1 MSRRALARA
10 RSTVRS
16 MVLATVLGVAALAT
30 APAVAVGQGSPR
42 IDLTL
47 PAQNALLR
55 EGPTLRGTDLLADA
69 QLRDLVRNGFP
80 ARFSFRVE
88 LWSSGGFFN
97 SLEASTTWDVIVRY
111 DPLEK
116 VYEVVRVAGNQ
127 AVSLG
132 RFPDV
137 ESADGAVGR
146 PVRVPLNAPSRSRY
160 YYASTL
166 DVEVLSLSDLDEL
179 ERWLR
184 GELKPAVS
192 GRRNPGT
199 ALTRG
204 VRTLVVRLLGG
215 TKRHFEAR
223 TATFRP

>member
-1 MSRRALARA
+1 MARLFF
-10 RSTVRS
+10 RMRL
-16 MVLATVLGVAALAT
+16 MVLVASAAVMA
-30 APAVAVGQGSPR
+30 APASAQDSPR
-42 IDLTL
+42 LDLTL
-47 PAQNALLR
+47 PAQSALLR
-55 EGPTLRGTDLLADA
+55 EGPTVRGSDLRNDA

-80 ARFSFRVE
+80 ARFSYRVE

-97 SLEASTTWDVIVRY
+97 SLAASTAWDVIVRY

-116 VYEVVRVAGNQ
+116 VYEVVRIAGNQ

-132 RFPDV
+132 KFPDV
-137 ESADGAVGR
+137 EDAGSAVGR
-146 PVRVPLNAPSRSRY
+146 PVRAPLNAPSRSRY
-160 YYASTL
+160 YYAATL

-215 TKRHFEAR
+215 TKRHLEAK
-223 TATFRP
+223 TPTFRP

>member
-1 MSRRALARA
+1 MHRRLFPGSRSLAVLVSAATLALA
-10 RSTVRS
+10 SP
-16 MVLATVLGVAALAT
+16 AAA
-30 APAVAVGQGSPR
+30 QRSPR
-42 IDLTL
+42 IDITL
-47 PAQNALLR
+47 PAQGALLR

-88 LWSSGGFFN
+88 LWSTGGFFN
-97 SLEASTTWDVIVRY
+97 SLEASTNWDVIVRY
-111 DPLEK
+111 DPLER
-116 VYEVVRVAGNQ
+116 VYEVVRIAGSQ
-127 AVSLG
+127 AVALG
-132 RFPDV
+132 RFADV
-137 ESADGAVGR
+137 DAAGDAVGR
-146 PVRVPLNAPSRSRY
+146 AVRVPLNAPSRSRY
-160 YYASTL
+160 YYAATL

-184 GELKPAVS
+184 GELRPAVS
-192 GRRNPGT
+192 GRKNPGT

-215 TKRHFEAR
+215 TKRHFEAK

>member
-1 MSRRALARA
+1 MPRWALPGSGTFALRLLVA
-10 RSTVRS
+10 G
-16 MVLATVLGVAALAT
+16 MLAFAAPVT
-30 APAVAVGQGSPR
+30 AQRSPR
-42 IDLTL
+42 LEIAL
-47 PAQNALLR
+47 PAQSALLR
-55 EGPTLRGTDLLADA
+55 EGPTVRGTELLGDA

-88 LWSSGGFFN
+88 LWSTGGLFN
-97 SLEASTTWDVIVRY
+97 NLEASTAWDVIVRY
-111 DPLEK
+111 DPLER
-116 VYEVVRVAGNQ
+116 VYEVVRLAGDR

-132 RFPDV
+132 KFADV
-137 ESADGAVGR
+137 AGASDAVGR
-146 PVRVPLNAPSRSRY
+146 AIRVPLNAPSRSRY
-160 YYASTL
+160 YYAATL

-184 GELKPAVS
+184 GELRPAVS

-223 TATFRP
+223 TGTFQP

>member
-1 MSRRALARA
+1 MGRLFLRMRVL
-10 RSTVRS
+10 
-16 MVLATVLGVAALAT
+16 VLAASAAVVMA
-30 APAVAVGQGSPR
+30 APVSAQDSPR
-42 IDLTL
+42 LDVTL
-47 PAQNALLR
+47 PAQSALLR
-55 EGPTLRGTDLLADA
+55 EGPTVRGSALMSDA

-97 SLEASTTWDVIVRY
+97 SLAASAAWDVIVRY

-116 VYEVVRVAGNQ
+116 VYEVVRIAGNQ

-132 RFPDV
+132 KFADV
-137 ESADGAVGR
+137 EDAGNAVGR
-146 PVRVPLNAPSRSRY
+146 PVRAPLNAPSRSRY
-160 YYASTL
+160 YYAATL

-215 TKRHFEAR
+215 TKRHFEAK

>member
-1 MSRRALARA
+1 MARLFF
-10 RSTVRS
+10 RMRL
-16 MVLATVLGVAALAT
+16 MVLVASAAVMA
-30 APAVAVGQGSPR
+30 APASAQDSPR
-42 IDLTL
+42 LDLTL
-47 PAQNALLR
+47 PAQSALLR
-55 EGPTLRGTDLLADA
+55 EGPTVRGSDLMNDA

-80 ARFSFRVE
+80 ARFSYRVE

-97 SLEASTTWDVIVRY
+97 SLAASTAWDVIVRY

-116 VYEVVRVAGNQ
+116 VYEVVRIAGNQ

-132 RFPDV
+132 KFPDV
-137 ESADGAVGR
+137 EDAGSAVGR
-146 PVRVPLNAPSRSRY
+146 PVRAPLNAPSRSRY
-160 YYASTL
+160 YYAATL

-215 TKRHFEAR
+215 TKRHLEAK
-223 TATFRP
+223 TPTFRP

>member
-1 MSRRALARA
+1 MHRRLLPGSRLLAALPAA
-10 RSTVRS
+10 ALLSAATLP
-16 MVLATVLGVAALAT
+16 LAAPVAAQ
-30 APAVAVGQGSPR
+30 QGPR
-42 IDLTL
+42 IDIAL
-47 PAQNALLR
+47 PAQGALLR
-55 EGPTLRGTDLLADA
+55 EGPTLRGSGLLDDV

-88 LWSSGGFFN
+88 LWSTGGFFN

-116 VYEVVRVAGNQ
+116 VYEVVRIAGNQ
-127 AVSLG
+127 AVALG
-132 RFPDV
+132 RFADV
-137 ESADGAVGR
+137 EAAGDAVAR
-146 PVRVPLNAPSRSRY
+146 PVRVPLNAPSR
-160 YYASTL
+160 

-184 GELKPAVS
+184 GELRPAVS

-215 TKRHFEAR
+215 TKRHFEAK
-223 TATFRP
+223 TATFKP

>member
-1 MSRRALARA
+1 MARLFF
-10 RSTVRS
+10 RMRLL
-16 MVLATVLGVAALAT
+16 VLAVSATVVMAAT
-30 APAVAVGQGSPR
+30 ASAQDAPRLDVA
-42 IDLTL
+42 L
-47 PAQNALLR
+47 PAQSALLR
-55 EGPTLRGTDLLADA
+55 EGPTVRGSGLMNDA

-80 ARFSFRVE
+80 ARFSYRVE

-97 SLEASTTWDVIVRY
+97 SLAASATWDVIVRY

-116 VYEVVRVAGNQ
+116 VYEVVRISGNQ

-132 RFPDV
+132 KFTDV
-137 ESADGAVGR
+137 EEAGSAVGR
-146 PVRVPLNAPSRSRY
+146 PVRAPLNAPSRSRY
-160 YYASTL
+160 YYAATL

-215 TKRHFEAR
+215 TKRHFEAK
-223 TATFRP
+223 TATFKP

>member
-1 MSRRALARA
+1 MGQRLFPRVRKLVLVSSALLVTA
-10 RSTVRS
+10 S
-16 MVLATVLGVAALAT
+16 LAAT
-30 APAVAVGQGSPR
+30 PAMAQGSPR
-42 IDLTL
+42 IDMTL
-47 PAQNALLR
+47 PAQSALLR

-80 ARFSFRVE
+80 ARFSFRAE
-88 LWSSGGFFN
+88 LWTSGGFFN
-97 SLEASTTWDVIVRY
+97 SLEASARWDVIVRY

-132 RFPDV
+132 KFPDV
-137 ESADGAVGR
+137 EAAGGAVGR

-160 YYASTL
+160 YYAATL

-223 TATFRP
+223 TETFRP

>member
-1 MSRRALARA
+1 
-10 RSTVRS
+10 
-16 MVLATVLGVAALAT
+16 MVLIASATLAVAA
-30 APAVAVGQGSPR
+30 PASAQDAPR
-42 IDLTL
+42 IDVTL
-47 PAQNALLR
+47 PAQSALLR
-55 EGPTLRGTDLLADA
+55 EGPTVRGSDLLNDA

-97 SLEASTTWDVIVRY
+97 SLAASTAWDVIVRY

-116 VYEVVRVAGNQ
+116 VYEVVRIAGNQ

-132 RFPDV
+132 KFPDV
-137 ESADGAVGR
+137 ESAGGAVGR
-146 PVRVPLNAPSRSRY
+146 PVRAPLNAPSRSRY
-160 YYASTL
+160 YYAATL

-215 TKRHFEAR
+215 TKRHYEAK
-223 TATFRP
+223 TGTFRP

>member
-1 MSRRALARA
+1 MMARLSSRMRLMVLVA
-10 RSTVRS
+10 STV
-16 MVLATVLGVAALAT
+16 MA
-30 APAVAVGQGSPR
+30 APASAQDSPR
-42 IDLTL
+42 LDLTL
-47 PAQNALLR
+47 PAQSALLR
-55 EGPTLRGTDLLADA
+55 EGPTVRGSDLMNDA

-97 SLEASTTWDVIVRY
+97 SLAASTAWDVIVRY

-116 VYEVVRVAGNQ
+116 VYEVVRIAGNQ

-132 RFPDV
+132 KFPDV
-137 ESADGAVGR
+137 EGAGGAVGR
-146 PVRVPLNAPSRSRY
+146 PVRAPLNAPSRSRY
-160 YYASTL
+160 YYAATL

-215 TKRHFEAR
+215 TKRHLEAK
-223 TATFRP
+223 TPTFRP

>member
-1 MSRRALARA
+1 MLRWLLPRR
-10 RSTVRS
+10 RSLV
-16 MVLATVLGVAALAT
+16 VAALLAAT
-30 APAVAVGQGSPR
+30 LIAALPAAAQRGPR
-42 IDLTL
+42 LDLAL

-55 EGPTLRGTDLLADA
+55 EGPTLRGRELLGDA

-88 LWSSGGFFN
+88 LWSTGGFFN
-97 SLEASTTWDVIVRY
+97 SLEASTAWDVIVRY
-111 DPLEK
+111 DPLER
-116 VYEVVRVAGNQ
+116 VYEVVRISGDRAVA
-127 AVSLG
+127 LG
-132 RFPDV
+132 KFPDV
-137 ESADGAVGR
+137 ADAGDAVGR
-146 PVRVPLNAPSRSRY
+146 AVRVPLNAPSRSRY
-160 YYASTL
+160 YYAATL

-184 GELKPAVS
+184 GELRPAVR

-215 TKRHFEAR
+215 TKRHIEAR
-223 TATFRP
+223 TGTFQP

>member
-1 MSRRALARA
+1 MDSWALPRSRSLGLLAVFAAAL
-10 RSTVRS
+10 S
-16 MVLATVLGVAALAT
+16 VAAPVAAQRGPRLELA
-30 APAVAVGQGSPR
+30 
-42 IDLTL
+42 L
-47 PAQNALLR
+47 PAQSALLR
-55 EGPTLRGTDLLADA
+55 EGPTLRGMELLGDA

-88 LWSSGGFFN
+88 LWSAGGVFN
-97 SLEASTTWDVIVRY
+97 SLEASTAWDVIVRY
-111 DPLEK
+111 DPLER
-116 VYEVVRVAGNQ
+116 VYEVVRVAGDQ
-127 AVSLG
+127 AVALG
-132 RFPDV
+132 KFADV
-137 ESADGAVGR
+137 AAASDAVGR
-146 PVRVPLNAPSRSRY
+146 AVRVPLNAPSRSRY
-160 YYASTL
+160 YYAATL

-184 GELKPAVS
+184 GELRPAVS

-223 TATFRP
+223 TGTFRP

>member
-1 MSRRALARA
+1 MRRRLFPGSRSL
-10 RSTVRS
+10 
-16 MVLATVLGVAALAT
+16 AALLSAAT
-30 APAVAVGQGSPR
+30 LGLAAPAVAQQGGGQR
-42 IDLTL
+42 IDITL
-47 PAQNALLR
+47 PAQGALLR
-55 EGPTLRGTDLLADA
+55 EGPTLRGSGLLADA

-88 LWSSGGFFN
+88 LWSAGGFFN
-97 SLEASTTWDVIVRY
+97 SLEASTNWDVIVRY

-116 VYEVVRVAGNQ
+116 VYEVVRIAGNQ
-127 AVSLG
+127 AVALG
-132 RFPDV
+132 RFADV
-137 ESADGAVGR
+137 DGAGEAVGR

-160 YYASTL
+160 YYAATL

-184 GELKPAVS
+184 GELRPAVS
-192 GRRNPGT
+192 GRKNPGT

-215 TKRHFEAR
+215 TKRHFEAK
-223 TATFRP
+223 TGTFRP

>member
-1 MSRRALARA
+1 MPRRSSAGSLLLA
-10 RSTVRS
+10 
-16 MVLATVLGVAALAT
+16 VLLPAATLSSPSAAA
-30 APAVAVGQGSPR
+30 AQQGGGQR
-42 IDLTL
+42 IDITL
-47 PAQNALLR
+47 PAQGALLR
-55 EGPTLRGTDLLADA
+55 EGPTLRGSGLLADA
-69 QLRDLVRNGFP
+69 PLRDLVRNGFP

-88 LWSSGGFFN
+88 LWSTGGFFN

-116 VYEVVRVAGNQ
+116 VYEVVRIAGNQ
-127 AVSLG
+127 AVALG
-132 RFPDV
+132 KFADV
-137 ESADGAVGR
+137 ESAGDAVGR

-160 YYASTL
+160 YYAATL

-184 GELKPAVS
+184 GELRPAVS

-215 TKRHFEAR
+215 TKRHFEAK
-223 TATFRP
+223 TNTFKP

>member
-1 MSRRALARA
+1 MHRRLLPGLRAPASVLVAAMLALA
-10 RSTVRS
+10 S
-16 MVLATVLGVAALAT
+16 
-30 APAVAVGQGSPR
+30 PASAQRGSR
-42 IDLTL
+42 LDLTL
-47 PAQNALLR
+47 PAQGALLR

-88 LWSSGGFFN
+88 LWSTGGFFN
-97 SLEASTTWDVIVRY
+97 SLEASTAWDVIVRY

-116 VYEVVRVAGNQ
+116 VYEVVRIAGNQ
-127 AVSLG
+127 AVALG
-132 RFPDV
+132 RFSDV
-137 ESADGAVGR
+137 DAAGEAVGR

-160 YYASTL
+160 YYAGTL

-184 GELKPAVS
+184 GELRPAVS

-223 TATFRP
+223 TATFKP

>member
-1 MSRRALARA
+1 MLRWSLLRRLPG
-10 RSTVRS
+10 
-16 MVLATVLGVAALAT
+16 VLPMLAALLL
-30 APAVAVGQGSPR
+30 VGAAGPLAAQRGPR
-42 IDLTL
+42 IDLAL

-55 EGPTLRGTDLLADA
+55 EGPTLRGTELLGDA

-88 LWSSGGFFN
+88 LWSTGGFFN
-97 SLEASTTWDVIVRY
+97 NLEASTRWDVIVRY
-111 DPLEK
+111 DPLERE
-116 VYEVVRVAGNQ
+116 YEVVRVASDR

-132 RFPDV
+132 RFTDV
-137 ESADGAVGR
+137 TAASEAVGR
-146 PVRVPLNAPSRSRY
+146 GVRVPLNAPSRSRY
-160 YYASTL
+160 YYAAAL

-184 GELKPAVS
+184 GELRPAVS
-192 GRRNPGT
+192 GKRNPGT

-223 TATFRP
+223 TGTFRP

>member
-1 MSRRALARA
+1 MARLFF
-10 RSTVRS
+10 RMRLL
-16 MVLATVLGVAALAT
+16 VLAVSAAVVLVAPLSAQD
-30 APAVAVGQGSPR
+30 APRLDV
-42 IDLTL
+42 TL
-47 PAQNALLR
+47 PAQSALLR
-55 EGPTLRGTDLLADA
+55 EGPTVRGTGLMNDA

-80 ARFSFRVE
+80 ARFSYRVE

-97 SLEASTTWDVIVRY
+97 SLAASAAWDVIVRY

-116 VYEVVRVAGNQ
+116 VYEVVRIAGNQ

-132 RFPDV
+132 KFADV
-137 ESADGAVGR
+137 EDAGSAVGR
-146 PVRVPLNAPSRSRY
+146 PVRAPLNAPSRSRY
-160 YYASTL
+160 YYAATL

-215 TKRHFEAR
+215 TKRHFEAK

>member
-1 MSRRALARA
+1 MDRRLFVRTWTLALCLATLVLPALA
-10 RSTVRS
+10 
-16 MVLATVLGVAALAT
+16 AA
-30 APAVAVGQGSPR
+30 QGSPR
-42 IDLTL
+42 IAITL

-55 EGPTLRGTDLLADA
+55 EGPTVRGDALLADA

-88 LWSSGGFFN
+88 LWSAGGFFN
-97 SLEASTTWDVIVRY
+97 DLEASTAWDVIVRY

-116 VYEVVRVAGNQ
+116 VYEVVRIAGNQ
-127 AVSLG
+127 AVTLG
-132 RFPDV
+132 KFTDP
-137 ESADGAVGR
+137 EAAGNAVGR
-146 PVRVPLNAPSRSRY
+146 PVRVPLNAPSQSRY
-160 YYASTL
+160 YYAATL

-184 GELKPAVS
+184 GELRPAVS

-215 TKRHFEAR
+215 TKRHFEAK
-223 TATFRP
+223 TGTFKP

>member
-1 MSRRALARA
+1 MRRSGAIPAL
-10 RSTVRS
+10 
-16 MVLATVLGVAALAT
+16 LALTLALGAAPVAAQD
-30 APAVAVGQGSPR
+30 GPR
-42 IDLTL
+42 LDITL
-47 PAQNALLR
+47 PSQEALLR
-55 EGPTLRGTDLLADA
+55 EGPTLRGTQLLADP

-88 LWSSGGFFN
+88 LWSTGGFFN
-97 SLEASTTWDVIVRY
+97 NLAASTAWDVIVRY

-116 VYEVVRVAGNQ
+116 VYQVVRIAGDR

-132 RFPDV
+132 SFADV
-137 ESADGAVGR
+137 ADAGNAVGR
-146 PVRVPLNAPSRSRY
+146 PVRVPLNAPSRDRY
-160 YYASTL
+160 YYNAVL

-184 GELKPAVS
+184 GELRPAVA

-215 TKRHFEAR
+215 TKRHFETR
-223 TATFRP
+223 TGTFRP

>member
-1 MSRRALARA
+1 MRRWSFPPRWLPALP
-10 RSTVRS
+10 
-16 MVLATVLGVAALAT
+16 VLVVALLAMA
-30 APAVAVGQGSPR
+30 APAVAQRGPR

-55 EGPTLRGTDLLADA
+55 EGPTVRGTDLLGDA

-80 ARFSFRVE
+80 ARFTFRVE
-88 LWSSGGFFN
+88 LWSTGGFFN
-97 SLEASTTWDVIVRY
+97 NLEASTTWDVIVRY
-111 DPLEK
+111 DPLERE
-116 VYEVVRVAGNQ
+116 YEVVRVAGDQ

-132 RFPDV
+132 RFADV
-137 ESADGAVGR
+137 NAASDAVGR
-146 PVRVPLNAPSRSRY
+146 GVRAPLNAPSRSQY
-160 YYASTL
+160 YYAATL

-184 GELKPAVS
+184 GELRPAVS

-223 TATFRP
+223 TGTFRP

>member
-1 MSRRALARA
+1 MLRRLGSGSRWLA
-10 RSTVRS
+10 
-16 MVLATVLGVAALAT
+16 VLLSAA
-30 APAVAVGQGSPR
+30 AVGGASSPAAAQAPR
-42 IDLTL
+42 LDITL

-55 EGPTLRGTDLLADA
+55 EGPTLRGSGLLADA

-88 LWSSGGFFN
+88 LWSTGGFFN
-97 SLEASTTWDVIVRY
+97 SLEASTNWDVIVRY

-116 VYEVVRVAGNQ
+116 VYEVVRIAGNQ
-127 AVSLG
+127 AVALG
-132 RFPDV
+132 TFTDV
-137 ESADGAVGR
+137 DAAGESVGR

-160 YYASTL
+160 YYAATL

-184 GELKPAVS
+184 GELRPAVS

-215 TKRHFEAR
+215 TKRHFEAK

>member
-1 MSRRALARA
+1 MARLFLRRRLLVVLA
-10 RSTVRS
+10 S
-16 MVLATVLGVAALAT
+16 ATVLIA
-30 APAVAVGQGSPR
+30 APASAQDAPR

-47 PAQNALLR
+47 PAPAALLR
-55 EGPTLRGTDLLADA
+55 EGPTVRGTDLMNDA

-97 SLEASTTWDVIVRY
+97 SLAASTAWDVIVRY

-116 VYEVVRVAGNQ
+116 VYEVVRIAGNQ

-132 RFPDV
+132 KFADV
-137 ESADGAVGR
+137 EGAEGAVGR
-146 PVRVPLNAPSRSRY
+146 PVRAPLNAPSRSRY
-160 YYASTL
+160 YYAATL

-215 TKRHFEAR
+215 TKRHFEAK

>member
-1 MSRRALARA
+1 M
-10 RSTVRS
+10 
-16 MVLATVLGVAALAT
+16 LGVLLAAATLAS
-30 APAVAVGQGSPR
+30 ASLASASPAAAQQGPR
-42 IDLTL
+42 IDITL
-47 PAQNALLR
+47 PAQGALLR
-55 EGPTLRGTDLLADA
+55 EGPTIRGSGLLADA

-88 LWSSGGFFN
+88 LWSTGGFFN

-116 VYEVVRVAGNQ
+116 VYEVVRIAGAQ
-127 AVSLG
+127 AVALG

-137 ESADGAVGR
+137 NAAGDAVGR

-160 YYASTL
+160 YYAATL

-184 GELKPAVS
+184 GELRPAVS

-215 TKRHFEAR
+215 TKRHFEAK
-223 TATFRP
+223 TGTFKP